1 MKRRNNRQTGF
12 TLVEC
17 IAALVVMS
25 VLAALLVPALT
36 RYIDEGREKQAVS
49 EAQICVTSATEW
61 AAKQRAALVAKAYAA
76 NKPFN
81 EAYADANNAALRWS
95 ANYADLAAAAPT
107 VTGGTVALTEGDGQ
121 YVLHP
126 DTPAPNGTAD
136 NTMKAAVKAAAEVN
150 GSVTAMQ
157 LNADGKVLY
166 LLYTAAN
173 GTTVAYTA
181 ADAAKDPATTVPV
194 AKLPENKKPDTS
206 GGETGG
212 ITPTPSHSGDLVFR
226 VLDEYTKQPV
236 QGITF
241 HVEDVD
247 GNTVFGSQAT
257 DEKGMVYFDVKP
269 SEWTRDYKQFILR
282 PDNWPAGYQQV
293 FDVKFNIVASDSDND
308 NSYDSYKIGGI
319 DENVNSSRY
328 NYKIASI
335 GTLSGGAENHLCTFY
350 VRQVPTLELRVW
362 DDVNNELIKG
372 VEFTLRNGTQ
382 SIPITSGLTNTVLD
396 VKLHTGDNLRPGRE
410 SNYLDMCGKLQN
422 GNSANLLVDFTSV
435 PEGYRYFD
443 KCNIEIKLQNQN
455 DHNSQLH
462 TEFQK
467 GQSVD
472 GERSN
477 TVIECGNQYGKNKYI
492 LTIHVVPAATVTIQK
507 TNDLGQPVSGADL
520 KLETLDASNNRIV
533 KEQWTTD
540 TSGTK
545 SFTLTAGTYC
555 LTETKAPTDYTAAKE
570 MTFTVTDNTPL
581 TVELVNHKTDTEK
594 DDVTIKDSV
603 TVTFKKAENWAHK
616 LTSDAKIKFKHEIL
630 FWKGKYYYAI
640 PETDEH
646 ANPYKDKWDK
656 DKLDLNADS
665 TPNPQQWF
673 DEHVGKTLSP
683 YVITLTGKIWT
694 QEDLKNNVSAETP
707 LQRGDLLYRYD
718 KDGKGNLYL
727 YYGEKVTDNSDKV
740 ITGATGKDS
749 PDSINGG
756 TATELAGKV
765 WAAIDSSKYTI
776 TTTLAP

>member
-61 AAKQRAALVAKAYAA
+61 AAKQRAALVDKAYVA

-81 EAYADANNAALRWS
+81 EAYADVNNAALRWS
-95 ANYADLAAAAPT
+95 VNYEDLNAAAPT

-121 YVLHP
+121 YVLRP
-126 DTPAPNGTAD
+126 DAPTPAGTAD
-136 NTMKAAVKAAAEVN
+136 NAMKAAVTAAAEVN

-181 ADAAKDPATTVPV
+181 ADTAKDPATTVPV
-194 AKLPENKKPDTS
+194 AKLPENLA
-206 GGETGG
+206 
-212 ITPTPSHSGDLVFR
+212 PTPPTPNHSGDLVFR
-226 VLDEYTKQPV
+226 VLNEYTNQPV
-236 QGITF
+236 SGITF
-241 HVEDVD
+241 CVLNEAGQKVLD
-247 GNTVFGSQAT
+247 SQAT
-257 DEKGMVYFDVKP
+257 DDKGMVYFNLDP
-269 SEWTRDYKQFILR
+269 SDWDSKDKVFTLR
-282 PDNWPAGYQQV
+282 PESWPAGYQQV
-293 FDVKFNIVASDSDND
+293 FDVKFKISAEKTNGSQTY
-308 NSYDSYKIGGI
+308 NSYIINGI
-319 DENVNSSRY
+319 EGNLNQSEHDYARGE
-328 NYKIASI
+328 I
-335 GTLSGGAENHLCTFY
+335 GTLEGGAENHLYTFY
-350 VRQVPTLELRVW
+350 VRPVPTLELRVW
-362 DDVNNELIKG
+362 DDVNKIL
-372 VEFTLRNGTQ
+372 VENVKFTLSNGTKPQ
-382 SIPITSGLTNTVLD
+382 AITSGSSPTMLD
-396 VKLHTGDNLRPGRE
+396 VKLHEGDNLRPGRE
-410 SNYLDMCGKLQN
+410 TNYLDMCGKLQKGQN
-422 GNSANLLVDFTSV
+422 AKLLVECTSV
-435 PEGYRYFD
+435 PEGYQYFD
-443 KCNIEIKLQNQN
+443 KCNIEIQLRNEN

-462 TEFQK
+462 TEFQI

-472 GERSN
+472 GKTSN
-477 TVIECGNQYGKNKYI
+477 TVIKCDNQYDNNKCI
-492 LTIHVVPAATVTIQK
+492 VTIHVVPAAKVTIQK

-540 TSGTK
+540 ESGTK

-555 LTETKAPTDYTAAKE
+555 LTETNAPDGYTKAKE
-570 MTFTVTDNTPL
+570 LTFTVTNNTPL
-581 TVELVNHKTDTEK
+581 TVELVNHKIETDK

-603 TVTFKKAENWAHK
+603 TVTFKNAENWAHK
-616 LTSDAKIKFKHEIL
+616 LTSDEEIQFKHEIL
-630 FWKGKYYYAI
+630 FWKGKYYYSI
-640 PETDEH
+640 PETDKCN
-646 ANPYKDKWDK
+646 NPYKDKWDK
-656 DKLDLNADS
+656 EDLDLNADS

-673 DEHVGKTLSP
+673 DERVDKALSP

-707 LQRGDLLYRYD
+707 LQRGDLYWYE
-718 KDGKGNLYL
+718 KDGNGKLYL
-727 YYGEKVTDNSDKV
+727 YYGEKVTNKDNDA
-740 ITGATGKDS
+740 ITNATGNNF

-765 WAAIDSSKYTI
+765 WASIDSGKYTI

>member
-17 IAALVVMS
+17 MAALVVMS

-76 NKPFN
+76 NKDFKD
-81 EAYADANNAALRWS
+81 AYADADNAALRWS
-95 ANYADLAAAAPT
+95 AAYADLTKAAPT

-121 YVLHP
+121 YVLRP

-136 NTMKAAVKAAAEVN
+136 NAMRAAVTTAAEVD
-150 GSVTAMQ
+150 GRVTAMQ

-166 LLYTAAN
+166 LLYTAKN

-181 ADAAKDPATTVPV
+181 ADTAKDPATTVLV

-226 VLDEYTKQPV
+226 VLNEYTNRPV
-236 QGITF
+236 SGIKF
-241 HVEDVD
+241 CVLDEA
-247 GNTVFGSQAT
+247 GQKVFNSQAT
-257 DEKGMVYFDVKP
+257 DDKGMVYFALDP
-269 SEWTRDYKQFILR
+269 SDWDSKDKVFTLR
-282 PDNWPAGYQQV
+282 PESWPVGYQQV
-293 FDVKFNIVASDSDND
+293 FDVKFKISAEKTNGSQTY
-308 NSYDSYKIGGI
+308 NSYIINGI
-319 DENVNSSRY
+319 ENDLNHSEHDY
-328 NYKIASI
+328 AQGQP
-335 GTLSGGAENHLCTFY
+335 GTLEGGAEKHLYTFY
-350 VRQVPTLELRVW
+350 VRSVPTLELRVL
-362 DDVNNELIKG
+362 DVVNNIL
-372 VEFTLRNGTQ
+372 VENVNFTLSNDGK
-382 SIPITSGLTNTVLD
+382 SIPITSGSTPTVLD
-396 VKLHTGDNLRPGRE
+396 VKLHEGDKLCPGRE

-422 GNSANLLVDFTSV
+422 GNSAKLLVDFTSV
-435 PEGYRYFD
+435 PEGYQYFD
-443 KCNIEIKLQNQN
+443 KCNIEIKLRNEN

-462 TEFQK
+462 TEFQI

-507 TNDLGQPVSGADL
+507 TNDLGQPVSGAEL

-540 TSGTK
+540 ESGTK
-545 SFTLTAGTYC
+545 SFPLTAGTYY
-555 LTETKAPTDYTAAKE
+555 LKEENAPDGYTKAKE
-570 MTFTVTDNTPL
+570 QTFTVKDNTPF
-581 TVELVNHKTDTEK
+581 TVELVNHKTETEK
-594 DDVTIKDSV
+594 DDVTIQDSV
-603 TVTFKKAENWAHK
+603 TVTFKNAENWAHK
-616 LTSDAKIKFKHEIL
+616 LTSDGKIKFKHEIL

-640 PETDEH
+640 PETDECY
-646 ANPYKDKWDK
+646 NPYKEQWDNN
-656 DKLDLNADS
+656 KLDLNADS

-673 DEHVGKTLSP
+673 KDNVDDKLSP

-694 QEDLKNNVSAETP
+694 QEDLNTKVSAENP
-707 LQRGDLLYRYD
+707 LQRGDLLYRKE
-718 KDGKGNLYL
+718 KDGKDKLYL
-727 YYGEKVTDNSDKV
+727 YYGEKVPNESDKV
-740 ITGATGKDS
+740 IIGATGNNP
-749 PDSINGG
+749 PDNTIG
-756 TATELAGKV
+756 TATEITGKV
-765 WAAIDSSKYTI
+765 WAAIYSGKYTI